1 MKISRIILALFI
13 VQVICLFIPN
23 IVFGQTENLGVIN
36 YTPPKGWNKTAK
48 ENVVGFSDYNQT
60 TGKFCILTLYGANT
74 GSGNPN
80 SDFTKEWNYL
90 VVGNMKAEANPQT
103 DIQTED
109 GWTAISGGGQ
119 VETEAGNALGF
130 LTVISGFG
138 KKISILAVFND
149 TLYVKP
155 VDDFIKSVVMDKT
168 VAPKNNPTPPQ
179 IVDGKLVIPMPTRQL
194 TIADLAGEWGEGDSR
209 IATAYVERSS
219 GAYVG
224 TDSLSFTS
232 KWSLTGNGE
241 WSNNYFE
248 IRNGKKLSDITKGT
262 FAINGRV
269 FSMKREKST
278 TYYVIRGWLELPDM
292 TMFKIVGPWYNE
304 QDITEDIFT
313 NPEQGANL
321 NQIWVR
327 KK

>member
-1 MKISRIILALFI
+1 MTESRVILSLIFI
-13 VQVICLFIPN
+13 CIFCLIVPN
-23 IVFGQTENLGVIN
+23 AVFGQTEKLGIIN
-36 YTPPKGWNKTAK
+36 YNPPKGWTKTPK
-48 ENVVGFSDYNQT
+48 GNIVSFSDYNQAT
-60 TGKFCILTLYGANT
+60 NSFCIITLYGAT
-74 GSGNPN
+74 PGSGNPTT
-80 SDFTKEWNYL
+80 DFTNDWNNL
-90 VVGNMKAEANPQT
+90 VVKNMKAEANPQT
-103 DIQTED
+103 DEQKD
-109 GWTAISGGGQ
+109 GDWTAISGGGQ
-119 VETEAGNALGF
+119 VETGAGKALGF

-138 KKISILAVFND
+138 EKISIIAVFND
-149 TLYVKP
+149 PLYVKQ
-155 VDDFIKSVVMDKT
+155 VDDFIKSVVMDKI
-168 VAPKNNPTPPQ
+168 VSPKNNTSSPQ
-179 IVDGKLVIPMPTRQL
+179 IVDGKLIIPMPTTQL
-194 TIADLAGEWGEGDSR
+194 TVADLAGEWGEGDFR
-209 IATAYVERSS
+209 ITTAYVERSS

-224 TDSLSFTS
+224 TDSLSFTN

-278 TYYVIRGWLELPDM
+278 SYFVIRGWLELPDG

-304 QDITEDIFT
+304 QDIPENIFT

-321 NQIWVR
+321 NKIWVR